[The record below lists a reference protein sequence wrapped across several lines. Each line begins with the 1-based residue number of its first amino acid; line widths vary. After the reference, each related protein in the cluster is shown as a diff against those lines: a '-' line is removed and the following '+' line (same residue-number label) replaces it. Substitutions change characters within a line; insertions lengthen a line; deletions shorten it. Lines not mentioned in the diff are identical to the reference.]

1 MRSSSQLNRGAALIA
16 SQDEREELAG
26 LNLTAGKRA
35 KASTAYA
42 SALAYF
48 TAGAALLAEDR
59 WERRHELAF
68 SLEINRAECEF
79 LTSQFAAAEQRLA
92 ALSTR
97 APDTMERASIACLR
111 VDLYMTLAETGRARR
126 RRSRLPPAF
135 GHRLAAASARRGSAA
150 RIRPDL
156 GSARGPRDRGTHRP
170 SLDERSSI
178 ACDYGCSDQARAGL
192 PGLQMRTFFALPSA
206 GRLI

>member
-1 MRSSSQLNRGAALIA
+1 MAHTPQEKREEAIFEIVSQLNRGAALIA

-59 WERRHELAF
+59 WERQHELAF

-79 LTSQFAAAEQRLA
+79 LTSQFAAVEQRL
-92 ALSTR
+92 LRFQPEPQTLWNGQ
-97 APDTMERASIACLR
+97 ASHAC
-111 VDLYMTLAETGRARR
+111 VWICT
-126 RRSRLPPAF
+126 
-135 GHRLAAASARRGSAA
+135 
-150 RIRPDL
+150 
-156 GSARGPRDRGTHRP
+156 
-170 SLDERSSI
+170 
-178 ACDYGCSDQARAGL
+178 
-192 PGLQMRTFFALPSA
+192 
-206 GRLI
+206 